1 MSDAPAMSSSPV
13 NAQAAASKANQ
24 QAAAAGEV
32 HGLTNRDQASANA
45 TTTSFTEGQQQ
56 PANLQQPPQQLNSGV
71 PLDPQQQ
78 QQMPPAYTNTGNTAI
93 DQVSN
98 LLQNANFPGVGMMIN
113 EITQNHEL
121 SLLSKAKLVDE
132 LGADVA
138 GLIINQ
144 LEGAVRT
151 AKEDGEKE
159 GQRLK
164 EYAFQ
169 KLGGESAEATW
180 ELLQANVQADPNM
193 SDADRKAM
201 NDMLGAGGFKA
212 ELVIDSLV
220 SRYAQSGNT
229 IMPNLMQGNR
239 GTASNFQPISRKEYQ
254 AQIGEAIK
262 KYGEISPEVQSLRQ
276 RRTLSM
282 QRGY

>member
-1 MSDAPAMSSSPV
+1 MSDASAMSSTPV

-32 HGLTNRDQASANA
+32 HGLTNRDQATANA

-220 SRYAQSGNT
+220 SRYAQSGGT
-229 IMPNLMQGNR
+229 ITPNLMQGNR
-239 GTASNFQPISRKEYQ
+239 GTASNFQAASSVMGHRS
-254 AQIGEAIK
+254 ALGF
-262 KYGEISPEVQSLRQ
+262 
-276 RRTLSM
+276 
-282 QRGY
+282 